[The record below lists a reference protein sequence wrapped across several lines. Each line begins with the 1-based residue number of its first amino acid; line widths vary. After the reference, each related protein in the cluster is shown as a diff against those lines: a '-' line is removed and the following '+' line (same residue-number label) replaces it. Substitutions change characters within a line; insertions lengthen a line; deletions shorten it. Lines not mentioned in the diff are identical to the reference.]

1 MARINGKNHD
11 WSDVRIKFPDFELEV
26 LEISYDDEL
35 EKEAKYGA
43 GNKPR
48 GYGSGNYKASGK
60 MSLLREDYIE
70 LTTYAKSKNKGI
82 YDLLIPKIVVMFAN
96 DNLPMQVDVL
106 PNVTF
111 TKKSNKAAQGDK
123 TLKVDIDF
131 IITGVIETN
140 GVKAVN

>member
-11 WSDVRIKFPDFELEV
+11 WSDVRIKFPDLEIEL

-35 EKEAKYGA
+35 EKEAKYGT

-60 MSLLREDYIE
+60 LSMHREDYIS
-70 LTTYAKSKNKGI
+70 LTEYAASKGKGI
-82 YDLLIPKIVVMFAN
+82 YDLVIPKIVVAYAN
-96 DNLPMQVDVL
+96 DNLPMQMDVL
-106 PNVTF
+106 PQVTF

-123 TLKVDIDF
+123 TLKIDLDF
-131 IITGVIETN
+131 IIVGVIETN
-140 GVKAVN
+140 GTKAVN

>member
-35 EKEAKYGA
+35 EKEVKYGM

-60 MSLLREDYIE
+60 LSMLREDYID
-70 LTTYAKSKNKGI
+70 LTNYAARKGKGI
-82 YDLLIPKIVVMFAN
+82 YNLVIPKIVVAFAN
-96 DNLPMQVDVL
+96 NNLPMQVDTL
-106 PNVTF
+106 PQVTF

-131 IITGVIETN
+131 IIAGVIETN

>member
-70 LTTYAKSKNKGI
+70 LTTYAKSKNKGL

-123 TLKVDIDF
+123 TLKIDIDF